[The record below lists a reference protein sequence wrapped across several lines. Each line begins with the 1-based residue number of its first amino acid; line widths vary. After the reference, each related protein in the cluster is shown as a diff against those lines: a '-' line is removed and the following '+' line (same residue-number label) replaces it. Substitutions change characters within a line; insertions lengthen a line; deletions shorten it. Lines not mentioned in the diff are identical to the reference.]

1 MPNKDIAQNSR
12 KGKQMKKALMVTGA
26 LAVFA
31 LVTGSVTSGSPE
43 LAGPGTIRLTGRQIE
58 INVDNR
64 GAPSRGPGDVL
75 LIRQLLY
82 NKGIRKAPIGHSDMV
97 CTYTGTMSRQ
107 CSGTYF
113 LPRGKI
119 VVAGSLRFRVF
130 YKLAVVGGTDIY
142 DNVRG
147 SLTGTLYG
155 RTPRR
160 EILIF
165 RLSV

>member
-1 MPNKDIAQNSR
+1 MSKKLFVIA
-12 KGKQMKKALMVTGA
+12 A
-26 LAVFA
+26 LAAFA
-31 LVTGSVTSGSPE
+31 LVTGSVTLGSSE
-43 LAGPGTIRLTGRQIE
+43 LTGPGTIRLTSKEIE
-58 INVDNR
+58 RSVDNR
-64 GAPSRGPGDVL
+64 GSLSRGPGDVV

-82 NKGIRKAPIGHSDMV
+82 NKGIRRTPIGHSDMV
-97 CTYTGTMSRQ
+97 CTYTGNRSRQ

-119 VVAGSLRFRVF
+119 VVAGSLRYWEF

-147 SLTGTLYG
+147 SVSATLYA
-155 RTPRR
+155 RDPRR

-165 RLSV
+165 RLTI